1 MQLSPAAMSA
11 RSLPFRNFGLL
22 LLALALV
29 VRALLPQGFM
39 PVASAE
45 GLRMEMC
52 GGAGPVTIVLDRDAQ
67 PQNGQKP
74 APCPYALAGAG
85 IDLPPELVLPAP
97 LAHIAPPPAPQP
109 VAARLAAQRAL
120 RPPARGPPTLA

>member
-1 MQLSPAAMSA
+1 MTA
-11 RSLPFRNFGLL
+11 RSLPVRNFGLL

-52 GGAGPVTIVLDRDAQ
+52 GGTAPVTIVLDREAQ
-67 PQNGQKP
+67 PQNGQKS
-74 APCPYALAGAG
+74 APCPYAVAGAG
-85 IDLPPELVLPAP
+85 IDLPPGLILPAP
-97 LAHIAPPPAPQP
+97 PAHIAPPPNPQP
-109 VAARLAAQRAL
+109 VAARLAAQRSL
-120 RPPARGPPTLA
+120 RPPARGPPTIA